1 VRSYAI
7 VHPEGYREVKSG
19 AGVPEEGTPLSVGI
33 VSYVSRR
40 DKQEPTVYL
49 DPATPKPQRV
59 VMFIVGDDEHVLSL
73 GETAQLGDCLRRMSE
88 GSLGP
93 STTAAIGIEGVLDE
107 ATGQKPTS
115 EIDGMEFFD
124 SEKAAMQTAIEVWL
138 MEVGME
144 AFPRRVLHLL
154 NALRE
159 DAKNSPPDDPANAA

>member
-1 VRSYAI
+1 VRSYSI
-7 VHPEGYREVKSG
+7 VYPEGYREVKNG
-19 AGVPEEGTPLSVGI
+19 AGVPEEGTRLSVGI

-40 DKQEPTVYL
+40 DKREPTVYL

-59 VMFIVGDDEHVLSL
+59 VMFVVGDDEQALSL
-73 GETAQLGDCLRRMSE
+73 GETAQLGDYLRRMSE

-107 ATGQKPTS
+107 ATGQRPTG
-115 EIDGMEFFD
+115 EVDGMDFFD

-138 MEVGME
+138 MEVGVDG
-144 AFPRRVLHLL
+144 FPKRVLHLL

-159 DAKNSPPDDPANAA
+159 DAQKSAPDDPASAS